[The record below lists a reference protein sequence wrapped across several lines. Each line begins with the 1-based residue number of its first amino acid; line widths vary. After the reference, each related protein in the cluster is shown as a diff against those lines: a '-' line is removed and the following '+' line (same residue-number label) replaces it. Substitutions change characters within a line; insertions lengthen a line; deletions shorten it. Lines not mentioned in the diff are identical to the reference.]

1 MRVIR
6 YISSD
11 ISQEIRPSSLPI
23 LKSMIERHGGNS
35 LYPFKTERDGRYR
48 VKYQSMGVDV
58 DGDVIEYLE
67 AYRLNFTL
75 SQVLHLLEKAMII
88 VSNTEEGI
96 AYTLDK
102 LFVNDKSGKS
112 YRIPPG
118 TLKFFSQNHI
128 CFYTGKNWRKIV
140 P

>member
-1 MRVIR
+1 MKMKIVR

-11 ISQEIRPSSLPI
+11 ISQEVRPHTAPV
-23 LKSMIERHGGNS
+23 LKMMIEQRGEKA
-35 LYPFKTERDGRYR
+35 LYPFKTGHCGGYR
-48 VKYQSMGVDV
+48 RTLVPKQEE
-58 DGDVIEYLE
+58 DVIEYIE
-67 AYRLNFTL
+67 GYRLSFTIP
-75 SQVLHLLEKAMII
+75 QVLHLLEKAMMI
-88 VSNTEEGI
+88 VSNTEEGV

-102 LFVNDKSGKS
+102 LFDTSQDKK